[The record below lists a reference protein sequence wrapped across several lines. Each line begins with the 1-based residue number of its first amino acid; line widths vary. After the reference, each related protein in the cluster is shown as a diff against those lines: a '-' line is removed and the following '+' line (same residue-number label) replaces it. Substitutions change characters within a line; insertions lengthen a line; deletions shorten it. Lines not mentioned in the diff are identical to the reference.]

1 MCFLIDSPLLPLS
14 PPSSEGLAGS
24 SAGSPPSGLLGF
36 SPSGLVGSL
45 AGGSSGLVGSL
56 AGGSSGLVGSLAGG
70 SSGLAGSLAGSSGLV
85 GLPSSPLGGYS
96 PLFFFPSSGSFSST

>member
-45 AGGSSGLVGSL
+45 AGGSSGL
-56 AGGSSGLVGSLAGG
+56 
-70 SSGLAGSLAGSSGLV
+70 AGSLAGSSGLV